1 MAYIRKI
8 DKSFVNYMTNKYEK
22 YQVLFEYIDD
32 YRLWLFEKFCSYDEQ
47 KYYEVLEDDIAEYSD
62 FQTGKERNRRKSRS

>member
-32 YRLWLFEKFCSYDEQ
+32 YRLWLFEKFCSYDE
-47 KYYEVLEDDIAEYSD
+47 
-62 FQTGKERNRRKSRS
+62 GK